1 MPLILEST
9 ETKIMTKEKDGNKD
23 ELDLDSDEEDED
35 EEVDMAHHNHDALD
49 EQVSAIHC
57 LGTFGLFCAG

>member
-1 MPLILEST
+1 
-9 ETKIMTKEKDGNKD
+9 MTKEKDVNKD